1 MRITNRIMQNNS
13 LYNINNNKV
22 TEDNLNTQ
30 LSTGKKISR
39 PSDDPVI
46 AIRALRLRSTVT
58 ELTQFYEK
66 NAEDADSWLSVTEDS
81 LSTITDVITD
91 ALKNINKGANEDLTL
106 SDIDTILS
114 QLNALSDEY
123 YSTGNVDYAGRYIF
137 TGYRTDTSLTYQD
150 TTTDSFTDINDEF
163 NASNIDTSKRV
174 TNLYN
179 IDAGSVLDYT
189 TATDGT
195 ITYTNVNLESDMEEI
210 SVGRLRLSYDN
221 LDYTED
227 DGNTATLKWREN
239 LTQPATSTITN
250 TDLTVL
256 NLTYTDSDG
265 VERTAHIPVTTDYS
279 ITIPDSD
286 GSTTSYYAT
295 YGDPVEDMYTVYAS
309 HTDATTGT
317 VTESQFQIT
326 EDGAVYTYTEDIATA
341 VCTVD
346 TTSVATAS
354 FSDGTNTTASVPLLS
369 AVGQQYTINYATV
382 GATYNTTDADG
393 NVMTAYTFT
402 NDDTQSITVNSDG
415 TFTYRIVTDDD
426 ATDDIGTTSDTVIQF
441 FANGSI
447 KSSYSETSLIIDT
460 DHILYSTTSEADID
474 TAYADIAS
482 DTTTGDGY
490 TVYLNA
496 DTGELLMD
504 SELTS
509 KLSSLKS
516 ILNANTI
523 DMVYDKKEW
532 ETGDIRPQ
540 NLFSCVDSE
549 GIIYN
554 GGNNAQNISYEV
566 GYAQSIVVNTTA
578 SSVFT
583 TDVKRD
589 VADLQN
595 IVDKLDEINTTIE
608 TLKDKLEATTDSDE
622 QTAIQSE
629 IDAAKKAY
637 NYLRE
642 ELQERFG
649 NKITSMQASLDKANI
664 AVTDNGTRSERLSYI
679 KKRLQ
684 NQLTTFKTLASNN
697 EDCDLAETATQ
708 LTTAEVTYQASLMA
722 TSKIMEH
729 SLMDYI

>member
-1 MRITNRIMQNNS
+1 MRITNKIMQNNS

-39 PSDDPVI
+39 PSDDPVV

-137 TGYRTDTSLTYQD
+137 TGYRTDTSLTYQS
-150 TTTDSFTDINDEF
+150 TTTDAFTDINDEF

-179 IDAGSVLDYT
+179 IDAGSVLNYT
-189 TATDGT
+189 TDTDGN
-195 ITYTNVNLESDMEEI
+195 ITYTEVNLESDMEEI

-221 LDYTED
+221 LDYTEG
-227 DGNTATLKWREN
+227 DGNTATVKWREN
-239 LTQPATSTITN
+239 LTQPATSTITSTN
-250 TDLTVL
+250 LTVL

-295 YGDPVEDMYTVYAS
+295 YGDPTENMYTVLAT

-317 VTESQFQIT
+317 VTENQFQIT
-326 EDGAVYTYTEDIATA
+326 TDGAVYANTSGVATA

-346 TTSVATAS
+346 TTSIATAS
-354 FSDGTNTTASVPLLS
+354 FSDGSNSSCTVPLLA

-382 GATYNTTDADG
+382 GATSNTTDADG
-393 NVMTAYTFT
+393 NVLTAYTFT
-402 NDDTQSITVNSDG
+402 NNDTQSITVNSDG
-415 TFTYRIVTDDD
+415 TFTYRIKTDDD
-426 ATDDIGTTSDTVIQF
+426 ATDALGTTADTVIQF

-447 KSSYSETSLIIDT
+447 KSSYSETSLVIDT
-460 DHILYSTTSEADID
+460 DHIIYSTTSEAAID
-474 TAYADIAS
+474 AAYADIDS

-504 SELTS
+504 DELTS

-516 ILNANTI
+516 ILNAKTI
-523 DMVYDKKEW
+523 DIVYDKKEW
-532 ETGDIRPQ
+532 STGDIRPQ
-540 NLFSCVDSE
+540 NLFSCVDAK

-554 GGNNAQNISYEV
+554 GGNNAQDIAYEV

-583 TDVKRD
+583 TNVKRD

-595 IVDKLDEINTTIE
+595 IVDKLDEINTTID
-608 TLKDKLEATTDSDE
+608 TLKDKLEATTDSGE

-629 IDAAKKAY
+629 IDAARKAY

-684 NQLTTFKTLASNN
+684 NQLTTFKTLTSNN
-697 EDCDLAETATQ
+697 EDCDLAETATR